1 MGLKNKFKKKGQH
14 RKGGRSSTGK
24 EGDQVSPLVIEAKNG
39 AKLKLH
45 FRHQFCLFYT
55 KGKGDRAVRILNR

>member
-1 MGLKNKFKKKGQH
+1 MLVA
-14 RKGGRSSTGK
+14 KGGWSGK